1 MQSNRQQ
8 WDGGSCRRS
17 SRPGLS
23 LLAGSLLALIGG
35 TAAASAAEPYL
46 VFFNPDSPEIAP
58 SARAVVEQVIEEA
71 KADGVDRIL
80 IRGYAGEEEDGASE
94 LGDQRAKAVADAFR
108 KLRDA
113 GMTMVEAESGGISD
127 SPASELTPEMDRRV
141 EIVFDRR
148 EPSYG
153 ALSGGSVL
161 ATVR

>member
-1 MQSNRQQ
+1 MKRNRQQ
-8 WDGGSCRRS
+8 WDEAACRRS
-17 SRPGLS
+17 SRSGLW
-23 LLAGSLLALIGG
+23 LMAGSLLALIGS

-46 VFFNPDSPEIAP
+46 VFFNQDSAKIAP
-58 SARAVVEQVIEEA
+58 AARAVVEQVIEEA
-71 KADGVDRIL
+71 KADGVERIP
-80 IRGYAGEEEDGASE
+80 IRGYAGQEEDGASE
-94 LGDQRAKAVADAFR
+94 LGDQRAKAVAAAV
-108 KLRDA
+108 KKMRDA
-113 GMTMVEAESGGISD
+113 GMTMVEAEGGGISD